1 MRLDFLKFSV
11 CVLVST
17 SLSAVAQEPGSLKI
31 RQFRETKD
39 PAQATLRVRA
49 AQRSP
54 HLISKYITGKF
65 CEHLGFNVYNGMDA
79 QILRNPTFADYP
91 FWTGQMTPDGVTK
104 FQCED
109 DRISQELR
117 RLATRFGWPA
127 KELEGLV
134 AARAD
139 GLACFWSRVGSREA
153 VEVSPD
159 TGPSG
164 GRAQRVRVHSAGEGI
179 GQWTPLPLLRARSYE
194 FELFARS
201 PDIATLRVALWAAGA
216 QGPAALAKVEG
227 LSREWRNF
235 RGQVQMPP
243 GLPADGVYR
252 LEITADSPGQFVI
265 RYALL
270 RPSDHLKGADPD
282 VVQFLRESR
291 LPLLRWP
298 GGNFVSGYHW
308 EDGVGPI
315 EQRPTQPN
323 YAWGGVE
330 PNLFGTDEFIAFC
343 RTVGCEPMICINAGS
358 GTPAEAAR
366 WINYCN
372 GAATSPLG
380 ARRAANG
387 HPAPYNVRHWEV
399 GNEIWGRWQFYWTAA
414 AGYVD
419 RYTEF
424 AKAMLAADSNITLYA
439 CGAPVFWGKEWNDK
453 LIAGAAALLGA
464 TTDHPLIGG
473 TVAPSVEPLDVY
485 RDFMAVPEVLEQK
498 WAALRD
504 DMAKGGVKK
513 PRLAVTELQMFA
525 RLGHATDPNA
535 PVRLKHDNLV
545 NPGTLAEGIYDVLI
559 YHAAVRLAPFVEF
572 VTHSA
577 TVNHGGGLRK
587 ERERVY
593 ANPCHYAQAAFAAF
607 AGATPVAVELETAV
621 ERAPMVLPDLK
632 NATPAASF
640 GAVDA
645 LAALASDGSLLLS
658 VVHRGTSGPIH
669 LSVELQDFRASGPA
683 EVRTLTGEVPWAV
696 NTLEAPEAVKPVDST
711 VEIRDGRF
719 ALELR
724 PYSVVRVRAPR
735 GS

>member
-1 MRLDFLKFSV
+1 MRLDLLKFSV
-11 CVLVST
+11 WALVAT
-17 SLSAVAQEPGSLKI
+17 SLSAAAQEPGSLPI
-31 RQFRETKD
+31 RQVRETKD
-39 PAQATLRVRA
+39 PARATVRVRA
-49 AQRSP
+49 AQRSR
-54 HLISKYITGKF
+54 HLIPKYITGKF
-65 CEHLGFNVYNGMDA
+65 CEHLGFNIYNGMDA

-91 FWTGQMTPDGVTK
+91 FWNGQMTPDGVTK
-104 FQCED
+104 FHCED
-109 DRISQELR
+109 ERINQELR
-117 RLATRFGWPA
+117 RLATRFGWPE

-139 GLACFWSRVGSREA
+139 GLACFWTRVGSGEA
-153 VEVSPD
+153 VQVSPD
-159 TGPSG
+159 AGPYG
-164 GRAQRVRVHSAGEGI
+164 GRAQRVRVRAAGEGLA
-179 GQWTPLPLLRARSYE
+179 QWTRLPLHRARRYE

-201 PDIATLRVALWAAGA
+201 PDIAALTVALSAAGA
-216 QGPAALAKVEG
+216 EMPAVSAKVSG
-227 LSREWRNF
+227 LSREWRRF
-235 RGQVQMPP
+235 AGQLEVPP
-243 GLPADGVYR
+243 ELPADGVYR
-252 LEITADSPGQFVI
+252 LDITADSPGQLVI
-265 RYALL
+265 RHALL
-270 RPSDHLKGADPD
+270 RPADQLTGADPD
-282 VVQFLRESR
+282 VVRFLRDSR

-330 PNLFGTDEFIAFC
+330 PNLFGTDEFISFC
-343 RTVGCEPMICINAGS
+343 RAVGCEPMICVNAGS

-366 WINYCN
+366 WIQYCN
-372 GAATSPLG
+372 GPATSPMG

-399 GNEIWGRWQFYWTAA
+399 GNEIWGRWQFYWTQA

-424 AKAMLAADSNITLYA
+424 ARAMLAADSNITLYA
-439 CGAPVFWGKEWNDK
+439 CGAPVFWGKDWNDK

-473 TVAPSVEPLDVY
+473 TVGPGVEPLDVY

-504 DMAKGGVKK
+504 DMAKGGVKE

-525 RLGHATDPNA
+525 HLGQSTDPNA
-535 PVRLKHDNLV
+535 PVRLRHDNLV

-587 ERERVY
+587 ERERVW

-607 AGATPVAVELETAV
+607 AEATPVRVEIETAV
-621 ERAPMVLPDLK
+621 ERAPLVLPELK
-632 NATPAASF
+632 NATAEAAYS
-640 GAVDA
+640 AVDA
-645 LAALASDGSLLLS
+645 LAALAKDGSLLLS

-669 LSVELQDFRASGPA
+669 LTVELEDFRPAGPA
-683 EVRTLTGEVPWAV
+683 EVRTLTADVPWAV
-696 NTLEAPEAVKPVDST
+696 NTLAAPEAVKPVDST
-711 VEIRDGRF
+711 AQIRDGKF

-724 PYSVVRVRAPR
+724 PHSVVRVRVAR
-735 GS
+735 GA